1 MAKVHKTI
9 EQARKNL
16 GDSVAYIPARY
27 KESTSRADWEAPATS
42 EESEANFT
50 AGITEAIA
58 KDSRRAGIRAV
69 GNTKYRKGCA
79 DKGAGVIAGRITN
92 ALPDYVREFT
102 PILGAMNSAA
112 DAAPP
117 RTRDFRANI
126 TNRLIPVVEA
136 ARKAAGKD

>member
-16 GDSVAYIPARY
+16 SDSVTYIPARY
-27 KESTSRADWEAPATS
+27 KESTGKAEWETPSTS
-42 EESEANFT
+42 EESEENWR
-50 AGITEAIA
+50 AGLSEAQA
-58 KDSRRAGIRAV
+58 KDSRRAGVHKA
-69 GNTKYRKGCA
+69 GNAIYRKGCSE
-79 DKGAGVIAGRITN
+79 KGAGVIAGRITN

-117 RTRDFRANI
+117 RTRDWRANI
-126 TNRLIPVVEA
+126 ANRLHPVVEA
-136 ARKAAGKD
+136 ARKAAGKE